1 MIETLMRYLAVIG
14 WDGANLVSILY
25 GCALATVAAWVF
37 KYPLRVY
44 CDAHGVP
51 VPTFKWLVRLISGIG
66 ALVGTELTW
75 PVRGRMAWLAGI
87 ASWVIVTLLYKYSSP
102 MLTKFAPWLS
112 SDHLAKDDD
121 ET

>member
-1 MIETLMRYLAVIG
+1 MIAQLNEYLAFLG
-14 WDGANLVSILY
+14 WTVDNLLAVGYGA
-25 GCALATVAAWVF
+25 ALATAFGWLL

-44 CDAHGVP
+44 CDGHGVP
-51 VPTFKWLVRLISGIG
+51 LPTFKWAVRVITGIG
-66 ALVGTELTW
+66 AMIGTELTW
-75 PVRGRMAWLAGI
+75 PVRGKMAWLAGI